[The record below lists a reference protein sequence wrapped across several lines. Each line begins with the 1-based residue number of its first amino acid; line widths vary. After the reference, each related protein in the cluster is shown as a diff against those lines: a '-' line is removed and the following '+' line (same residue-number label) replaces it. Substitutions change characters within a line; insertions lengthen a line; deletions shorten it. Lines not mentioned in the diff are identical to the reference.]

1 MTFAITLGLG
11 ASLFWGTADFL
22 GGVQSRRLPALAVA
36 LWSQLAGGLLVL
48 AAVLAQGAAPSLRTL
63 AFGAIAGAFG
73 GSALLAFYRA
83 LAEGAMSVVAPISA
97 CAGVLP
103 VVAAFVRGTP
113 PTGLETAGIAA
124 ALAGIVLVSRTTTA
138 DQHPGGRPGV
148 VVALS
153 LYAAFG
159 IGLYLVLVH
168 AASQGPTGSP
178 LWAVTAGRAASLA
191 VLLAIA
197 CGRSRSRPLWPAR
210 RLPLL
215 VLVGVLD
222 TAANLLFADASTRG
236 NLGVVGV
243 LSSLYPVVTVLFAR
257 LVLAERLSW
266 SQSAGVVMALLGVGL
281 LATG

>member
-1 MTFAITLGLG
+1 MFAITLGLG
-11 ASLFWGTADFL
+11 ASLFWGTADFF

-63 AFGAIAGAFG
+63 GLGAIGGAFG
-73 GSALLAFYRA
+73 GTALLAFYRA

-97 CAGVLP
+97 CAGLLP
-103 VVAAFVRGTP
+103 VVAAFVGGTA
-113 PTGLETAGIAA
+113 PTGLEMAGIAA

-138 DQHPGGRPGV
+138 DQHPSGRPGV
-148 VVALS
+148 VVALA
-153 LYAAFG
+153 LYAALG
-159 IGLYLVLVH
+159 IGLYFVLVH
-168 AASQGPTGSP
+168 AAAEGPAGSP
-178 LWAVTAGRAASLA
+178 LWAVTAGRAGSLP

-197 CGRSRSRPLWPAR
+197 AASRPRPPWPGL

-222 TAANLLFADASTRG
+222 TSANLLFAAASTRG

-243 LSSLYPVVTVLFAR
+243 LSSLYPVVTVVLAR
-257 LVLAERLSW
+257 LILAERLSW
-266 SQSAGVVMALLGVGL
+266 SQNVGVVVALLGVGL